1 MKISYC
7 LIRIEILYR
16 GESLDMLPIDRRN
29 YIKNILAE
37 KKSVT
42 VSELSKEFNVTEET
56 IRRDLN
62 LLEKEGV
69 LIRTYGGAFI
79 QEGTL
84 NVIDYSLREANHVE
98 SKKNIAEKCIKFVH
112 NGDSV
117 FLDSSTTAAYIA
129 RALCKM
135 KITVL
140 TDSLKIMTILSNYD
154 NIKLIGT
161 GGELSQRTMS
171 FIGPGAIHSINQ
183 YYVDVAFISCRSLS
197 LENQIT
203 DSSEYLAQVRQHIIE
218 RSNKTYVVADYSK
231 FGRTSFYHICHFRK
245 IHAIITDRLLDQDW
259 HATLSKYNV
268 KVYDS

>member
-1 MKISYC
+1 
-7 LIRIEILYR
+7 
-16 GESLDMLPIDRRN
+16 MLPIERRN
-29 YIKNILAE
+29 AIKNLMSE

-42 VSELSKEFNVTEET
+42 VTELSQFFNVTEET

-62 LLEKEGV
+62 ILEKEGV

-84 NVIDYSLREANHVE
+84 NQIDYSLREGNHVE
-98 SKKNIAEKCIKFVH
+98 SKKNIAAKCINFVQ

-129 RALCKM
+129 RALSKM

-140 TDSLKIMTILSNYD
+140 TDSLKIMTMLSNYD

-171 FIGPGAIHSINQ
+171 FIGPGAVQSINQ
-183 YYVDVAFISCRSLS
+183 YFVDVAFISCRSIS
-197 LENQIT
+197 LENHIT
-203 DSSEYLAQVRQHIIE
+203 DSNEYLAQVRQHIIE
-218 RSNKTYVVADYSK
+218 RSNKTFVVADYSK
-231 FGRTSFYHICHFRK
+231 FGRTSFYHICHFSK
-245 IHAIITDRLLDQDW
+245 IHAIVTDKPLDQDW
-259 HATLSKYNV
+259 HTTLNKYNV
-268 KVYDS
+268 QLYDN

>member
-1 MKISYC
+1 
-7 LIRIEILYR
+7 
-16 GESLDMLPIDRRN
+16 MLPIERRN
-29 YIKNILAE
+29 TIKNIMNE

-42 VSELSKEFNVTEET
+42 VSELSQFFNVTEET

-62 LLEKEGV
+62 ILEKEGV

-84 NVIDYSLREANHVE
+84 NQIDYSLREANHVE
-98 SKKNIAEKCIKFVH
+98 SKKNIAAKCIEFVQ

-129 RALCKM
+129 KALCKM
-135 KITVL
+135 KLTVL
-140 TDSLKIMTILSNYD
+140 TDSLKIMNMLSGCE

-161 GGELSQRTMS
+161 GGELSQRSMS

-183 YYVDVAFISCRSLS
+183 YYVDVAFISCRSIS
-197 LENQIT
+197 LENHIT
-203 DSSEYLAQVRQHIIE
+203 DSNEYLAQVRQHIID
-218 RSNKTYVVADYSK
+218 RSNKTFVVADYSK
-231 FGRTSFYHICHFRK
+231 FGRTSFYHICHFHK
-245 IHAIITDRLLDQDW
+245 IHAIVTDKILDQDW
-259 HATLSKYNV
+259 HATLGKYNV